1 MIPRPLQKYLFY
13 IILFILVIGIV
24 FISTKYILQ
33 RFFPKV
39 EGFDVPDGPGLT
51 VYSNTTTTLAPG
63 ITRFLTGSQSWTS
76 SLNINHMY
84 YGTTLNDTIKND
96 LNYYEPFI
104 NYFHSIATETG
115 TSDEKIPKL
124 VITNGGTN
132 SAGWYVSTPQYGK
145 ITEKQLRRLSGPIA
159 DRIVRVVYLMINA
172 EIIRVEQATFSNY
185 PQNSP
190 LITGTY
196 DAQYG
201 GKNCMNGNGT
211 LCSGAKVYSGFSDY
225 IRNGDNGAL
234 RHWRADFIQTQL
246 PRDWIENKPKILALK
261 TYSKLYDENPDFASN
276 YLAHTPELG
285 NYAEGAGM
293 TVAMLIGGNL
303 GATIVFNLLYR
314 EVIEEVFDEAGVM
327 VGRQMGA
334 RGLIPA
340 LKGVMGTLKTSGA
353 RGLLDNL
360 GKGLVS
366 RLATQTAKIKEISTL
381 LRSAKT
387 GQQAIKDA
395 AIVSRTG
402 KLGLKM
408 LAAAGRTGAVLKE
421 LAFIALGF
429 DKSIKTVRTIQA
441 AGSAIKFTAAAAK
454 SAELTIEAAKA
465 ATTSLSAL
473 RVGLRA
479 ALASNPIG
487 WGITI
492 VMALADFILMIVDL
506 IPKEKFVE
514 EGVKNANMIIADH
527 MLKCPVGTMD
537 AISLADEEFFSIYS
551 TLPLPANLAVQDI
564 AMQKRLSCVY
574 TDVLG
579 STIMSKKVQCPGGDT
594 ETCFAEAPLPIKVW
608 PAIPEAVSRLTVLD
622 LLEKVSDE
630 IENLSSDYITI
641 TGYEWAAVT
650 AVNTM
655 KTKLA
660 ANSGDFVSSYNAA
673 VDACNLVQYG
683 KISAAAAREAA
694 TAAAARAVAARAVA
708 TAARGSAVGSTAR
721 AAMAAEAAAAAAAEA
736 AVAATTGAASYGI
749 EWLKEGRSSY
759 NAWWS
764 DISGAVR
771 STSVSGV
778 NALTTPTNSDNF
790 STRMAK
796 NPFNWGNTLRHAP
809 RFHTVAD
816 IASVGCGKYPNV
828 NITASKM
835 LSIEKDNAYN
845 NAVLGSTVPPD
856 NTRYLCQPM
865 DFFRTIKG
873 VIISAILRK
882 EIETMKAEMDK
893 YPDLIGKFAED
904 PNLGDTPLSKIQG
917 EAALTAANAAVED
930 AAAGRATPS
939 TTSARDAAVNAA
951 VAGYTTALNAYYPVN
966 IAYTTLG
973 SFSAKINTA
982 VWLTKLANE
991 ATTAIGGIY
1000 DVSNTRI
1007 LTSAGLTFD
1016 ELDARPTYI
1025 SKYSTDVSGAYW
1037 NKKTIISADLST
1049 RQAKAVAAWT
1059 AIKTDFSTENDPY
1072 AMTTIQW
1079 LIANTVAARVDATAT
1094 AAEKADAAKKSRDA
1108 LIPFQNTPSSP
1119 MNTIIN
1125 NIIAQLAA
1133 TNKSAA
1139 VTNSNDFLEKFN
1151 TFVSEISYRNDD
1163 LEKDKN
1169 AAYIS
1174 SITAD
1179 AARIG
1184 YAAWKLRYIKTA
1196 IEMDALSTAKS
1207 IVYALQTDGKKAAV
1221 IKDVTDKR
1229 AEYIAQLINYHKC
1242 EDTRDYY
1249 INAINCPGW
1258 KEPWIDETDPS
1269 FLAGFTQGI
1278 TFGLVSA
1285 VKERYDGT
1293 RRGKVLGIPVM
1304 QKACPWFLTPTGA
1317 SRVISAL
1324 NAGKT
1329 AIDDLIAAATPS
1341 ASDISSYD
1349 APPTIGWEWNSGTE
1363 CVTFALNR
1371 PPAGL
1376 EATGGNV
1383 WDGSTRGEY
1392 NWTAQKCLNNGDIKR
1407 YNMQG
1412 MLTDFGD
1419 STAKEVRK
1427 KNYFKDVGG
1436 ANCTEPGGQAIPTP
1450 CVAGVEFQSASMCLK
1465 NCAAGEWQDGVNCY
1479 KDCPSGSSPDPN
1491 GAKTNCITDCSGDYP
1506 RANSLVQCGQVCDT
1520 GDAEVSPYCYGPC
1533 TNGWNRASDVTCS
1546 KDACDSG
1553 WDEVTAGVCYNKCA
1567 RPGEYASAY
1576 SITDSANK
1584 TSCIKQCSFDN
1595 NDGANLSLANVSPI
1609 NAPTDIGNCM
1619 AWLDATVGFTNGG
1632 TVWNS
1637 ASASLS
1643 YKMTVGGGPSLVA
1656 NQLFSGSKNVLQLAT
1671 NQTLSMTPVPNE
1683 AAFTMFFVSRQIGPT
1698 YGRVFM
1704 SEPNQLYGYWG
1715 STKNSLHMNNWQV
1728 GPYASPATTTGANT
1742 TWDSYRIRRKASGA
1756 GDMARFGS
1764 SLGSF
1769 TTSGIGLSG
1778 LYVNKWEPSNAQI
1791 AEIIIY
1797 NRDLNDTECR
1807 QVENY
1812 LLAKWFR
1819 QRVRVPGLQR
1829 CYYGCDAEWTLNTS
1843 VGTCE
1848 KNSCDA
1854 GQWENGTRCYD
1865 PCGADRSPGGVGS
1878 LTCYLKSAP
1887 TGYHENVAGVDG
1899 NYAQDC
1905 PSGKQQRFA
1914 DKSVCVDNCPAG
1926 MTFDGTSSCNRST
1939 SIPSNSYSAY
1949 ISTSTPQ
1956 TRALEYSAC
1965 GSGWETLA
1973 YTCYEPIRCNWG
1985 CSGGGSVSRSA
1996 SCPSGTFNDSGTCFV
2011 NCPAGQ
2017 SRVSYG
2023 ICSSG
2028 YSCGSGYQLYGA
2040 VCYSCPA
2047 GQNIKSAG
2055 LCSSDSALTAS
2066 VGNAQQMAIIPKGIG
2081 RTSRLKFQSAT
2092 NDKWESRAT
2101 SDTSLY
2107 WARDTQVKLKTV
2119 ARPITKTLGTRG
2131 RGSTVRPST
2140 TATYV
2145 HDVNSVQGC
2154 ACVIATAYDRVNN
2167 GCGKFGRTVQYP
2179 VAPWGVAAWQVNTAD
2194 TTVQTLI
2201 GRLADLYVANPS
2213 LLPDEL
2219 FQEDPALQGQGTPAM
2234 DRFPTMI
2241 PTPGW
2246 TPDPNITTT
2255 QSPTLIEDIS
2265 MKSRFIRAYFDYT
2278 DALNYQEDIA
2288 LICSAGY
2295 IETLITDE
2303 LGEPAL
2309 GTPGS
2314 GNSYLS
2320 RARTMYLMA
2329 LGTND
2334 EEFKSYLTRYDKWKT
2349 DTQVAMSERAL
2360 TVGGTFIDPFSNTFL
2375 DTLAQYFFDQ
2385 TKILLRG
2392 QFFHITKIFGLGYVS
2407 ESCVELHCNMN
2418 QYAAPPT
2425 TTDAEIPKKLTIT
2438 PMTNWIVRF
2447 YLTGGLPTA
2456 YEFQNSNANAFMLTN
2471 KRCLYYTKNYVPVV
2485 YFNGY
2490 THTCGG
2496 TDDLQKQVD
2505 FYRKQNNT
2513 ANVKYITAQKDIT
2526 ADQTLCAMQ
2535 WQESDYNPKTNEDGT
2550 KMVSKSGAFIWLK
2563 KGMPETPM
2571 KNADGTYNFA
2581 YSPTKKDKD
2590 GKLVYADTETL
2601 VTGDLLTPKE
2611 GYGEGVYAYSET
2623 IVTDVLLTPTEIS
2636 TEVFNRINDTD
2647 SATEKQSIMSGA
2659 TKAMIPITPPLAVA
2673 TKLYKD
2679 EEDLEGC
2686 YPMKCSN
2693 PYIMDLILTKFNGTT
2708 DPEGGASKI
2717 ITIKKIFTVNGR
2729 RCDMLANVI
2738 SSTGVV
2744 SEQKRS
2750 VSMVP
2755 VPGKACQYTVSAI
2768 GAVGT
2773 GTFIT
2778 DSLGVLPPK
2787 TAAMIT
2793 YEAGYGA
2800 LLMDPEIAGTIASIT
2815 GGIDTTRKG
2824 LEGVAKAARLKSYAA
2839 SGHEK
2844 KFTDCPTIS
2853 CSSQDV
2859 LNAIV
2864 MQYAAD
2870 NYPKTTT
2877 NVIKKTMTKIFKV
2890 GTSSSVAGTATCDI
2904 NFENTSQFYTA
2915 FPGTTG
2921 GAANKTTITKRFQ
2934 VSTTD
2939 TCKYTVVSDIT
2950 PNTKTV
2956 QDLTDTVNVLED
2968 DPSFDTLAILANKP
2982 STANSLAITATRDTS
2997 ALTYTGACPAP
3008 IFTAPGTILDM
3019 VRFITAQNTDRAM
3032 NITTVYTPATTVSPT
3047 SCDLRVGYTR
3057 NGTQTAYMNTF
3068 RVSFTKDTI
3077 SCRYRITGLTA
3088 GTETAATAGATAVSS
3103 FVRPLNLCPSVPIPC
3118 TSPTIQNEAKAFY
3131 KSMMSMISNGLS
3143 NTMNIVKAASAGTN
3157 TCEFQV
3163 STQSGTTTSVWD
3175 NTAANFSKFHF
3186 AFKFNPSSAC
3196 DGTNYVAYDMAPVAS
3211 LQNSHIV
3218 GDKVPENVACYSVLD
3233 CNNSGIKAKVI
3244 NALNAAGTVY
3254 AIDPTVV
3261 PVKIA
3266 TNKCEYLFT
3275 RTVGTT
3281 AAVTQSSLGSYDSTL
3296 HRSVVFK
3303 AKVPIVV
3310 KTPTMSAADYNLKL
3324 TTACTGMD
3332 VSGTVDPV
3340 VQSSSRTYRSV
3351 ACGRIGRTSTTQTVF
3366 PHSSI
3371 NAALVAALRAKYDE
3385 LKTNG
3390 MLTVLFVKGGAFPI
3404 TQINSITVDTT
3415 NPAMITVR
3423 GVNYQR
3429 YEYKVVLNV
3438 GLAVATTRSAA
3449 KNPAG
3454 NYDVKQSDTDYG
3466 WNPYLHPLVD
3476 IYFYNTCATTP
3487 VISKENIRFVA
3498 SPATSMYRTF

>member
-1 MIPRPLQKYLFY
+1 M
-13 IILFILVIGIV
+13 
-24 FISTKYILQ
+24 
-33 RFFPKV
+33 
-39 EGFDVPDGPGLT
+39 
-51 VYSNTTTTLAPG
+51 
-63 ITRFLTGSQSWTS
+63 
-76 SLNINHMY
+76 
-84 YGTTLNDTIKND
+84 
-96 LNYYEPFI
+96 
-104 NYFHSIATETG
+104 
-115 TSDEKIPKL
+115 
-124 VITNGGTN
+124 
-132 SAGWYVSTPQYGK
+132 
-145 ITEKQLRRLSGPIA
+145 
-159 DRIVRVVYLMINA
+159 
-172 EIIRVEQATFSNY
+172 
-185 PQNSP
+185 
-190 LITGTY
+190 
-196 DAQYG
+196 
-201 GKNCMNGNGT
+201 
-211 LCSGAKVYSGFSDY
+211 
-225 IRNGDNGAL
+225 
-234 RHWRADFIQTQL
+234 
-246 PRDWIENKPKILALK
+246 
-261 TYSKLYDENPDFASN
+261 
-276 YLAHTPELG
+276 
-285 NYAEGAGM
+285 
-293 TVAMLIGGNL
+293 
-303 GATIVFNLLYR
+303 
-314 EVIEEVFDEAGVM
+314 
-327 VGRQMGA
+327 
-334 RGLIPA
+334 
-340 LKGVMGTLKTSGA
+340 
-353 RGLLDNL
+353 
-360 GKGLVS
+360 
-366 RLATQTAKIKEISTL
+366 
-381 LRSAKT
+381 
-387 GQQAIKDA
+387 
-395 AIVSRTG
+395 
-402 KLGLKM
+402 
-408 LAAAGRTGAVLKE
+408 
-421 LAFIALGF
+421 
-429 DKSIKTVRTIQA
+429 
-441 AGSAIKFTAAAAK
+441 
-454 SAELTIEAAKA
+454 
-465 ATTSLSAL
+465 
-473 RVGLRA
+473 
-479 ALASNPIG
+479 
-487 WGITI
+487 
-492 VMALADFILMIVDL
+492 
-506 IPKEKFVE
+506 
-514 EGVKNANMIIADH
+514 
-527 MLKCPVGTMD
+527 
-537 AISLADEEFFSIYS
+537 
-551 TLPLPANLAVQDI
+551 
-564 AMQKRLSCVY
+564 
-574 TDVLG
+574 
-579 STIMSKKVQCPGGDT
+579 
-594 ETCFAEAPLPIKVW
+594 
-608 PAIPEAVSRLTVLD
+608 
-622 LLEKVSDE
+622 
-630 IENLSSDYITI
+630 
-641 TGYEWAAVT
+641 
-650 AVNTM
+650 
-655 KTKLA
+655 
-660 ANSGDFVSSYNAA
+660 
-673 VDACNLVQYG
+673 
-683 KISAAAAREAA
+683 
-694 TAAAARAVAARAVA
+694 
-708 TAARGSAVGSTAR
+708 
-721 AAMAAEAAAAAAAEA
+721 
-736 AVAATTGAASYGI
+736 
-749 EWLKEGRSSY
+749 
-759 NAWWS
+759 
-764 DISGAVR
+764 
-771 STSVSGV
+771 
-778 NALTTPTNSDNF
+778 
-790 STRMAK
+790 
-796 NPFNWGNTLRHAP
+796 
-809 RFHTVAD
+809 
-816 IASVGCGKYPNV
+816 
-828 NITASKM
+828 
-835 LSIEKDNAYN
+835 
-845 NAVLGSTVPPD
+845 
-856 NTRYLCQPM
+856 
-865 DFFRTIKG
+865 
-873 VIISAILRK
+873 
-882 EIETMKAEMDK
+882 
-893 YPDLIGKFAED
+893 
-904 PNLGDTPLSKIQG
+904 
-917 EAALTAANAAVED
+917 
-930 AAAGRATPS
+930 
-939 TTSARDAAVNAA
+939 
-951 VAGYTTALNAYYPVN
+951 
-966 IAYTTLG
+966 
-973 SFSAKINTA
+973 
-982 VWLTKLANE
+982 
-991 ATTAIGGIY
+991 
-1000 DVSNTRI
+1000 
-1007 LTSAGLTFD
+1007 
-1016 ELDARPTYI
+1016 
-1025 SKYSTDVSGAYW
+1025 
-1037 NKKTIISADLST
+1037 
-1049 RQAKAVAAWT
+1049 
-1059 AIKTDFSTENDPY
+1059 
-1072 AMTTIQW
+1072 
-1079 LIANTVAARVDATAT
+1079 
-1094 AAEKADAAKKSRDA
+1094 
-1108 LIPFQNTPSSP
+1108 
-1119 MNTIIN
+1119 
-1125 NIIAQLAA
+1125 
-1133 TNKSAA
+1133 
-1139 VTNSNDFLEKFN
+1139 
-1151 TFVSEISYRNDD
+1151 
-1163 LEKDKN
+1163 
-1169 AAYIS
+1169 
-1174 SITAD
+1174 
-1179 AARIG
+1179 
-1184 YAAWKLRYIKTA
+1184 
-1196 IEMDALSTAKS
+1196 
-1207 IVYALQTDGKKAAV
+1207 
-1221 IKDVTDKR
+1221 
-1229 AEYIAQLINYHKC
+1229 
-1242 EDTRDYY
+1242 
-1249 INAINCPGW
+1249 
-1258 KEPWIDETDPS
+1258 
-1269 FLAGFTQGI
+1269 
-1278 TFGLVSA
+1278 
-1285 VKERYDGT
+1285 
-1293 RRGKVLGIPVM
+1293 
-1304 QKACPWFLTPTGA
+1304 
-1317 SRVISAL
+1317 ISAL

-1341 ASDISSYD
+1341 ASDISSYS

-1383 WDGSTRGEY
+1383 WDGSTRAEY

-1412 MLTDFGD
+1412 MLTDFSD

-1465 NCAAGEWQDGVNCY
+1465 NCAAGEWQNGVNCY

-1491 GAKTNCITDCSGDYP
+1491 GAKTNCISDCSGDYP

-1520 GDAEVSPYCYGPC
+1520 GDAEVAPNCYGPC

-1567 RPGEYASAY
+1567 RPGEYPSAY
-1576 SITDSANK
+1576 AITDSANK
-1584 TSCIKQCSFDN
+1584 INCIKQCSFDN
-1595 NDGANLSLANVSPI
+1595 NDGANLGLANVSPI

-1619 AWLDATVGFTNGG
+1619 AWLDATEGFTNGG

-1637 ASASLS
+1637 ASASLG

-1671 NQTLSMTPVPNE
+1671 NQTLSMTPAPV
-1683 AAFTMFFVSRQIGPT
+1683 ASAFTMFFVSRQIGPT
-1698 YGRVFM
+1698 YGRVFTG
-1704 SEPNQLYGYWG
+1704 SWNQLYGYWG
-1715 STKNSLHMNNWQV
+1715 SSKNQLHMENWQSAA
-1728 GPYASPATTTGANT
+1728 GGTGSNG
-1742 TWDSYRIRRKASGA
+1742 TWDSYRVRRRGNGSG
-1756 GDMARFGS
+1756 DFARFGS
-1764 SLGSF
+1764 VINSF
-1769 TTSGIGLSG
+1769 TSSNGSLNGLN
-1778 LYVNKWEPSNAQI
+1778 VNTGFCCGGEVSNAQI

-1797 NRDLNDTECR
+1797 NRDLNDIECQ

-1819 QRVRVPGLQR
+1819 QRVRISGLER
-1829 CYYGCDAEWTLNTS
+1829 CYYGCDAGWTLNKE
-1843 VGTCE
+1843 VGSCE

-1854 GQWENGTRCYD
+1854 GQSDNGAGLCYN
-1865 PCGADRSPGGVGS
+1865 PCGSDRNEGGVGN

-1887 TGYHENVAGVDG
+1887 AGYHENVAGVDG

-1905 PSGKQQRFA
+1905 PSGKQQQAA
-1914 DKSVCVDNCPAG
+1914 DKTACVNNCPTG
-1926 MTFDGTSSCNRST
+1926 MSFDGVLTCNRNTSSPKSDT
-1939 SIPSNSYSAY
+1939 YY
-1949 ISTSTPQ
+1949 ISTSTPKSNARR
-1956 TRALEYSAC
+1956 TDSYSPA
-1965 GSGWETLA
+1965 STAIQL
-1973 YTCYEPIRCNWG
+1973 
-1985 CSGGGSVSRSA
+1985 
-1996 SCPSGTFNDSGTCFV
+1996 SCPSGYHSTGTWCQSDRHCCGRDGWGTCWRECDNMNPSTTSLRSSCPWNRPNNFNGICYE

-2017 SRVSYG
+2017 WMRTQGLCTSDPYCPGDTPNNFNGTCYAHCPAGQSMKSQG
-2023 ICSSG
+2023 ICSTDEYCKSETPNRF
-2028 YSCGSGYQLYGA
+2028 LA
-2040 VCYSCPA
+2040 MCYANCPA
-2047 GQNIKSAG
+2047 GQNMKTAG
-2055 LCSSDSALTAS
+2055 ICSSDAVLSSPAGGLQHMPTIA
-2066 VGNAQQMAIIPKGIG
+2066 KGIAK
-2081 RTSRLKFQSAT
+2081 TSRPKFQSAT
-2092 NDKWESRAT
+2092 NNKWDSRAT

-2107 WARDTQVKLKTV
+2107 WKRDTQVKLKTV

-2392 QFFHITKIFGLGYVS
+2392 QFFHITKIFGLGYIC

-2425 TTDAEIPKKLTIT
+2425 TADAEIPKKLTIT

-2447 YLTGGLPTA
+2447 YLDKGVPTA

-2471 KRCLYYTKNYVPVV
+2471 KRCLYYTKKYVPVV

-2571 KNADGTYNFA
+2571 KNTDGTYNFA

-2590 GKLVYADTETL
+2590 GNRVYADTETL

-2623 IVTDVLLTPTEIS
+2623 IVTDVLLTPMEIS

-2686 YPMKCSN
+2686 YPMKCSK
-2693 PYIMDLILTKFNGTT
+2693 PYIMNLILTKFNGAT

-3057 NGTQTAYMNTF
+3057 NGTQMAYMNTF

-3103 FVRPLNLCPSVPIPC
+3103 FVRTLNLCPSVPIPC

-3218 GDKVPENVACYSVLD
+3218 GDNVPENVACYSVLD

-3244 NALNAAGTVY
+3244 NALNTAGTVY

-3266 TNKCEYLFT
+3266 TNKCEYLLT

-3371 NAALVAALRAKYDE
+3371 NAALVVALRAKYDE

-3476 IYFYNTCATTP
+3476 IYFYNTCAATP